1 MRDESNYLNI
11 VTNLIDWP
19 VIERQSEKRI
29 GEVIDVAIH
38 PTRGELT
45 GIVIMTDEGEKAALR
60 ANAFHIHLPMKKVYA
75 NKSSLLP
82 GSEIKESFKESVT
95 IYKGLLGS
103 GVVTRNGDL
112 LGRVLSIYIEPA
124 GRQVFY
130 RVFALWAAV
139 LMERGFYLAG
149 RAPYFYSRVRRR
161 LIVPVKTPTEYFLRS
176 MIPRRHHLT
185 ELRIFSKTSS

>member
-1 MRDESNYLNI
+1 MFNEANYLNI

-19 VIERQSEKRI
+19 VIENQSEKRI

-45 GIVIMTDEGEKAALR
+45 GIVIMTDAGEKAALR
-60 ANAFHIHLPMKKVYA
+60 ANAFQIHLPMKKVYA

-103 GVVTRNGDL
+103 EVVTRNGDL
-112 LGRVLSIYIEPA
+112 LGRVLSVYIEPA

-130 RVFALWAAV
+130 RVFSSWAAV
-139 LMERGFYLAG
+139 LMEGGFYLAA
-149 RAPYFYSRVRRR
+149 RVPYFYSRVRRR
-161 LIVPVKTPTEYFLRS
+161 LIVPVIIPTLYLRHS
-176 MIPRRHHLT
+176 LT
-185 ELRIFSKTSS
+185 ESLGHHI